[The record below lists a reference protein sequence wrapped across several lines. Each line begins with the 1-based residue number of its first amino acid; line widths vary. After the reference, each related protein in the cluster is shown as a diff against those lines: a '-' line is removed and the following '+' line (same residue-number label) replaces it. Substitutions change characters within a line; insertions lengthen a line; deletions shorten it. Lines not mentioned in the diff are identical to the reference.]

1 MYQPNEIE
9 MWRQRRDELVRE
21 AEGARLARQLRAARP
36 SKVARIRSALLGQ
49 GRVPVDAAGVLR
61 AGDGRCA

>member
-9 MWRQRRDELVRE
+9 MWRQHRDELVRE
-21 AEGARLARQLRAARP
+21 AEGERLARQLRAARP
-36 SKVARIRSALLGQ
+36 SKVARILSALLGQ
-49 GRVPVDAAGVLR
+49 GRAPAAGVLR

>member
-9 MWRQRRDELVRE
+9 MWRQHRDELVRE
-21 AEGARLARQLRAARP
+21 AEGERLARQLRAARP
-36 SKVARIRSALLGQ
+36 SKIARIRNALL